1 MNKRFFIAEVTIA
14 VALIA
19 LTLLLLNPVGS
30 WMPDMA
36 TELLILGVL
45 VIFAVFANFVW
56 RESARDE
63 RELLHRLIAGRVAF
77 LVGAA
82 GLVVGVIAQALRGTV
97 DPWLVGSLVVMV
109 LAKISGLIY
118 SQLKH

>member
-1 MNKRFFIAEVTIA
+1 MKNNFFIAEVTIA

-77 LVGAA
+77 LVGTA

-97 DPWLVGSLVVMV
+97 DPWLVGGLVVMV
-109 LAKISGLIY
+109 LAKIAGLVY

>member
-1 MNKRFFIAEVTIA
+1 MKNNFFIAEVTIA

-97 DPWLVGSLVVMV
+97 DPWLVGGLVVMV
-109 LAKISGLIY
+109 LAKIAGLVY